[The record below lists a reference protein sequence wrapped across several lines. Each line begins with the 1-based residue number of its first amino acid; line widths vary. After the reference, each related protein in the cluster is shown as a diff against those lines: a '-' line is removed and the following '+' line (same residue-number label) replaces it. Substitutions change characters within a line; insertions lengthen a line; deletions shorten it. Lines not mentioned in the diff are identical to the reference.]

1 MSPLPLD
8 ILTRLAYVSRM
19 SDLPPLPRPRRCLIV
34 RVDYGHA
41 PLEVPPAWAEAD
53 LSRQSLDEALLV
65 PRGARG
71 LCLRRA
77 DWALAWAGTRAGARE
92 GDGVFARLAR
102 IAARSG
108 LALECRFPR
117 HAASLASNLEAAGC
131 LPDLWQSEADGSVPP
146 LYRGLSGDL
155 ARFHLEHEWESAL
168 GAARGG
174 AALLRVA
181 LVLAR
186 EGPQTAPLLAGRL
199 GLTAG
204 ATRAYLGWMED
215 VALVRRTRGRYD
227 LRHPLLGE
235 LFKSGAAAPPVPDA
249 PPPAPRA
256 PARRPAAAVKRPEPV
271 PARSVEPPE
280 AISVRRPSE
289 VDWD

>member
-1 MSPLPLD
+1 
-8 ILTRLAYVSRM
+8 
-19 SDLPPLPRPRRCLIV
+19 
-34 RVDYGHA
+34 VDYGHA
-41 PLEVPPAWAEAD
+41 PLDVPPGWAEAD
-53 LSRQSLDEALLV
+53 PSRQPLDGALLV

-77 DWALAWAGTRAGARE
+77 EWALAWAGTREGARA

-102 IAARSG
+102 VAARSG

-117 HAASLASNLEAAGC
+117 HAASLASNLESAGC
-131 LPDLWQSEADGSVPP
+131 VPDLWQTEADGSVPP
-146 LYRGLSGDL
+146 LYRGLSEDL
-155 ARFHLEHEWESAL
+155 TRLHLEHEWETAL

-181 LVLAR
+181 LVLSR
-186 EGPQTAPLLAGRL
+186 EGPVPAPVLAACL

-215 VALVRRTRGRYD
+215 VALVRRSQGRYD
-227 LRHPLLGE
+227 LRHPLLRD
-235 LFKSGAAAPPVPDA
+235 LFRSGAAEPSVSNAP
-249 PPPAPRA
+249 PPPAPHA
-256 PARRPAAAVKRPEPV
+256 AGRRPTRSAERPETIP
-271 PARSVEPPE
+271 
-280 AISVRRPSE
+280 VRRPSE

>member
-1 MSPLPLD
+1 
-8 ILTRLAYVSRM
+8 
-19 SDLPPLPRPRRCLIV
+19 
-34 RVDYGHA
+34 VDYGHA
-41 PLEVPPAWAEAD
+41 PLDLPSGWAAAD
-53 LSRQSLDEALLV
+53 LSRQSLDEALLL
-65 PRGARG
+65 PRGAKG

-77 DWALAWAGTRAGARE
+77 EWALAWAGTREGGRE
-92 GDGVFARLAR
+92 GDGVFVRLAR

-117 HAASLASNLEAAGC
+117 HASSLASNLEAAGC
-131 LPDLWQSEADGSVPP
+131 VPDLWQTEADGSVPP
-146 LYRGLSGDL
+146 FYQGLSEDL
-155 ARFHLEHEWESAL
+155 TGLHLEHEWETAL

-186 EGPQTAPLLAGRL
+186 EGPVPAPLLAGRL

-215 VALVRRTRGRYD
+215 VALVRRTQGRYD
-227 LRHPLLGE
+227 LRHPLLGD
-235 LFKSGAAAPPVPDA
+235 LFRSGAAEPSASKTPPR
-249 PPPAPRA
+249 PAPRA
-256 PARRPAAAVKRPEPV
+256 AVRDST
-271 PARSVEPPE
+271 RIVEKPE
-280 AISVRRPSE
+280 AISVRPAERPETIPVRRPSE

>member
-1 MSPLPLD
+1 
-8 ILTRLAYVSRM
+8 M
-19 SDLPPLPRPRRCLIV
+19 SDLPPRPRLRRCLIA

-41 PLEVPPAWAEAD
+41 PLDVPPGWAEAD

-65 PRGARG
+65 PRGAKG

-77 DWALAWAGTRAGARE
+77 DWALAWAGTREGSRL
-92 GDGVFARLAR
+92 GDGLFVRLAR

-117 HAASLASNLEAAGC
+117 HATSLASNLEAAGC
-131 LPDLWQSEADGSVPP
+131 VPDLWQTEADRSVPP
-146 LYRGLSGDL
+146 LYEGLPKDL
-155 ARFHLEHEWESAL
+155 ARLHLEHEWETAL

-235 LFKSGAAAPPVPDA
+235 LFRSGAAAPPVSDA
-249 PPPAPRA
+249 PPPAPRP
-256 PARRPAAAVKRPEPV
+256 PARRPIASVDRPEPSPV
-271 PARSVEPPE
+271 RSVERPE
-280 AISVRRPSE
+280 AIPVRRPSE

>member
-1 MSPLPLD
+1 
-8 ILTRLAYVSRM
+8 M
-19 SDLPPLPRPRRCLIV
+19 SDLAPLPRPRRCLLV
-34 RVDYGHA
+34 RVDYGHD
-41 PLEVPPAWAEAD
+41 PLEVPPGWAEAD

-77 DWALAWAGTRAGARE
+77 DWVLAWAGTREGARE
-92 GDGVFARLAR
+92 GDGIFVRLAR

-117 HAASLASNLEAAGC
+117 HARALVSRLEAAGC
-131 LPDLWQSEADGSVPP
+131 SPDLWESEADGSVPP
-146 LYRGLSGDL
+146 LYRELSENL
-155 ARFHLEHEWESAL
+155 TRLHLEHEWETAL

-181 LVLAR
+181 LVLSK
-186 EGPQTAPLLAGRL
+186 EGPQPAPVLAGRL

-215 VALVRRTRGRYD
+215 VALVRRAQGRYD
-227 LRHPLLGE
+227 LRHPLLGD
-235 LFKSGAAAPPVPDA
+235 LFRSGAAAPAVPET
-249 PPPAPRA
+249 PPPTPRA
-256 PARRPAAAVKRPEPV
+256 VRSVNRPEAG
-271 PARSVEPPE
+271 PARSVERPE
-280 AISVRRPSE
+280 AGPIRRPSE

>member
-1 MSPLPLD
+1 M
-8 ILTRLAYVSRM
+8 
-19 SDLPPLPRPRRCLIV
+19 
-34 RVDYGHA
+34 DYGHA
-41 PLEVPPAWAEAD
+41 PLEVPPGWAEAD
-53 LSRQSLDEALLV
+53 LSRQSLEEALLV
-65 PRGARG
+65 RRGARG

-77 DWALAWAGTRAGARE
+77 DWALAWAGTREGSRE
-92 GDGVFARLAR
+92 GDGIFARLAR

-117 HAASLASNLEAAGC
+117 HAQSLASNLEAAGC
-131 LPDLWQSEADGSVPP
+131 ATERWESEADGSVPP
-146 LYRGLSGDL
+146 LYRELSENL
-155 ARFHLEHEWESAL
+155 TRLHLEHEWETAL

-186 EGPQTAPLLAGRL
+186 EGPQTAPVLAGRL

-215 VALVRRTRGRYD
+215 VALVRRTQGRYD

-235 LFKSGAAAPPVPDA
+235 LFRSGAAAPAVPET
-249 PPPAPRA
+249 PPPTPRA
-256 PARRPAAAVKRPEPV
+256 VRSVRRPEAST
-271 PARSVEPPE
+271 ARSVERPE
-280 AISVRRPSE
+280 PAPVRRPSE